1 MIFCNFFSALISLKV
16 FSLKS
21 FENFVYQ
28 KELKYF
34 LMRENF
40 NPINHREI
48 SNNNEILEFIKT
60 NWEDISIEAGLPP
73 GLLYR
78 VSE

>member
-1 MIFCNFFSALISLKV
+1 
-16 FSLKS
+16 
-21 FENFVYQ
+21 
-28 KELKYF
+28 

-48 SNNNEILEFIKT
+48 SNNNEILESIKT

-73 GLLYR
+73 GLLYKFP
-78 VSE
+78 E